1 MGKRRWSNMEF
12 ETRFP
17 LIFYILSKYRFRFWS
32 EKDIKKY
39 QEKKTKEIAR
49 YAVEHSKY
57 FKEYYNKYDIN
68 KVSSLPIVNKKIM
81 MANLTD
87 YNTLGLNKDDLI
99 HFVLNVEKT
108 RDFSMRFNGI
118 NIGMS
123 SGTSGNKGI
132 VITTKKEEN
141 YIKAMYASRLVLPIG
156 EKLNCAFILRVSTPA
171 FNYHQSGNKLTYVN
185 QLQPLEKI
193 IEQLEK
199 LNPNV
204 VSAPPS
210 MLKILATELLKGRLK
225 INPKL
230 LYSYAEVLYPEI
242 KEYLEKNFKCKVHEI
257 YQGSEGCYAITCRH
271 GNLHINEDM
280 VFFELLDDR
289 GLSTNDGEPCHKL
302 LVTDLHKKSQPII
315 RYELNDIITISKEKC
330 SCGSNFRV
338 IKQIQGRADD
348 MFWGLRTDTKKPQFI
363 FQDCISR
370 TIISTSED
378 IEEYQATQVSYTDII
393 LRIQLKKG
401 SDKEKI
407 KEQLTQKLKKVFSKH
422 HCVEPEIKAI
432 FYLPLLN
439 KGSNKLIRIRCN
451 IGNKNE

>member
-289 GLSTNDGEPCHKL
+289 GLSTKDGEPCHKL